1 VRTVR
6 AAGTGAAGAKH
17 FTELVIWQLANEL
30 RAEVFGLTRRGSF
43 ARDLKLRSQMND
55 AADSVCRNIAEGF
68 GCETRR
74 EFARSFLRHLD
85 GK

>member
-1 VRTVR
+1 
-6 AAGTGAAGAKH
+6 
-17 FTELVIWQLANEL
+17 
-30 RAEVFGLTRRGSF
+30 
-43 ARDLKLRSQMND
+43 MND